1 MISKALGLLALLA
14 ITACGKNGSNIG
26 MGGGTQFFN
35 PLVGP
40 GISQSV
46 GTLSTQLANMSMSQ
60 GLQNCSFN
68 GGTGSFSLCSFK
80 TKEYSISYNSGTWLG
95 FINYNFGGST
105 SQIGSTIT
113 TTIVSVSGDVVQ
125 TSNGTVTKNDV
136 LNRIFHPE
144 LDPSLPSQCGGTKSI
159 ANAQTS
165 QSGNGVNI
173 LFTIQENCAGVTKY
187 TYRSHYVDLSY
198 PLIMNPIQ
206 KTDYTVS
213 NGNMNPSKAVVNSY

>member
-1 MISKALGLLALLA
+1 MKRMISKAFGLLALLA

-26 MGGGTQFFN
+26 MGSGTQFFN

-46 GTLSTQLANMSMSQ
+46 GTLSTQLGNMAMSQ
-60 GLQNCSFN
+60 GLQNCSFGN
-68 GGTGSFSLCSFK
+68 CSFK
-80 TKEYSISYNSGTWLG
+80 TKEYSINYNSGTWLG

-105 SQIGSTIT
+105 SQIGSTVT
-113 TTIVSVSGDVVQ
+113 TSIISVTGDVVQ

-136 LNRIFHPE
+136 LNKIFHPE

-173 LFTIQENCAGVTKY
+173 LFTIQESCAGVTKY

-206 KTDYTVS
+206 KTDYTMS
-213 NGNMNPSKAVVNSY
+213 NGNMNPSKAIVNSY